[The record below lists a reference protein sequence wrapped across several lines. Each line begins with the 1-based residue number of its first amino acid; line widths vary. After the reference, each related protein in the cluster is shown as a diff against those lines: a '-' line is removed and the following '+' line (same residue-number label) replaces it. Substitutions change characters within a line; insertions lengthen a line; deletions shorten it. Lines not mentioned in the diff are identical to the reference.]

1 MGYSHPM
8 RALLLSLAFAAPLAA
23 QPAPL
28 LPAVEAILAS
38 GPAGTRYGLLV
49 TTLDGKELLAIAPD
63 QRFIPASNTK
73 LFVTATAF
81 ADLPALQ
88 AAAQGTGVRL
98 ASEGGATDVILHGRG
113 EARLSSRPDCT
124 TACLATLA
132 DAVAAKTRRVRH
144 VIGDDSW
151 FPAERW
157 GPGMSWNN
165 IQTESGTGI
174 SALTLDDN
182 IIAMTVTPGAIG
194 ATPAVAAP
202 GYFRLDNRVVT
213 VAGDG
218 EAIAAERA
226 PNTDLIRLTGTI
238 GAAAKPAV
246 LEFGI
251 DDPAHHAAWRLR
263 ELLRARGVAVTGDV
277 QARHRPLAPAD
288 DPAVRGL
295 APPPR
300 PPQPEMLAELPPPL
314 LADDLRVIN
323 KISQNLYSDLMLRR
337 VGRQAGSGSIADGQ
351 AALGGVMAQARLP
364 ANSFSF
370 ADGSGMSSY
379 NRITPRA
386 AVTLLQ
392 WAATQPWGPAWR
404 ETLPIAGVDGTIR
417 NRFKGS
423 VLQGKLFAK
432 TGSLNATRALSG
444 YMETKSGRTLVF
456 SVLANDMPEGKDAKA
471 SAAVDKALITIAE
484 AL

>member
-1 MGYSHPM
+1 M
-8 RALLLSLAFAAPLAA
+8 RALLFSLVLATPLAA

-28 LPAVEAILAS
+28 LPAVEAILAA
-38 GPAGTRYGLLV
+38 GPPGTRYGVLV
-49 TTLDGKELLAIAPD
+49 MTLDGKELLAIDPD
-63 QRFIPASNTK
+63 NRFIPASNTK
-73 LFVTATAF
+73 LFVTATAY

-88 AAAQGTGVRL
+88 AAAKGTGVRL
-98 ASEGGATDVILHGRG
+98 EPAGAGAMDVILHGRG
-113 EARLSSRPDCT
+113 EARLSSRPDCV
-124 TACLATLA
+124 TACLAALA
-132 DAVAAKTRRVRH
+132 DAVAARTRRVRH

-182 IIAMTVTPGAIG
+182 MIAMTVTPGAIG
-194 ATPAVAAP
+194 TTPVVAAP
-202 GYFRLDNRVVT
+202 GYFRLDNRVTT

-218 EAIAAERA
+218 EAISAERA

-251 DDPAHHAAWRLR
+251 DDPADHAAWRLR
-263 ELLRARGVAVTGDV
+263 ELLRARGVTVAGDV
-277 QARHRPLAPAD
+277 QTRHRPLAPTD
-288 DPAVRGL
+288 DPAVRGE

-300 PPQPEMLAELPPPL
+300 PPQPEMLAELPPPVL
-314 LADDLRVIN
+314 LDDMRVIN

-337 VGRQAGSGSIADGQ
+337 VARQAGSGSLADGQ
-351 AALGGVMAQARLP
+351 AALKGVMAQAKLP
-364 ANSFSF
+364 ANSFIF

-392 WAATQPWGPAWR
+392 WAATQSWGVAWR
-404 ETLPIAGVDGTIR
+404 GTLPIAGVDGTIR

-423 VLQGKLFAK
+423 SLQGKLFAK

-444 YMETKSGRTLVF
+444 YMETKSGQTLVF
-456 SVLANDMPEGKDAKA
+456 SVLANDMPEGSDASA
-471 SAAVDKALITIAE
+471 SAAVDKALIAIAE